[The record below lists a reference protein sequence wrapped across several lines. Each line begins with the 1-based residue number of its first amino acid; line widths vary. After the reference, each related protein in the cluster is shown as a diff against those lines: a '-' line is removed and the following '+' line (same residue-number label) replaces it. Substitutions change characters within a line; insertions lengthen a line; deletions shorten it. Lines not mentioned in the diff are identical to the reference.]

1 MRLPREYQDDDRY
14 LNDVDVDH
22 EDDQETLSH
31 KRAIRRKL
39 EERLE
44 RKRLREEIDDY
55 DDEFDWDDFDR

>member
-14 LNDVDVDH
+14 LNETEVERD
-22 EDDQETLSH
+22 DDQETLSH

-55 DDEFDWDDFDR
+55 DDEFDWDDFER